1 VTTPAAG
8 AERWC
13 WERQSPVLTHSSL
26 LAPVL
31 AESDTSGPLID
42 SGHVTPAHP
51 YRRQQLA
58 PTSQEEPARGPDMT
72 SNSNH
77 PQLLT
82 IDQLA
87 QRLGITVRHVRRLVA
102 DKRVPYYKVGRLV
115 RFDPAEIT
123 DWLATRRVP

>member
-1 VTTPAAG
+1 
-8 AERWC
+8 
-13 WERQSPVLTHSSL
+13 
-26 LAPVL
+26 
-31 AESDTSGPLID
+31 
-42 SGHVTPAHP
+42 
-51 YRRQQLA
+51 
-58 PTSQEEPARGPDMT
+58 MT
-72 SNSNH
+72 SNDSH
-77 PQLLT
+77 PQLLS